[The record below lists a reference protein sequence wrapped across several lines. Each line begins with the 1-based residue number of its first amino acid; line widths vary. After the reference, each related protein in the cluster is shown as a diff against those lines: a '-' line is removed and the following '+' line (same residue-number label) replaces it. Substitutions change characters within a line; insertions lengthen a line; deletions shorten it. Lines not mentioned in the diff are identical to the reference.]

1 MKESLPE
8 VFHQFWTLVISGAAG
23 SFLRIVHG
31 PKVVSVR
38 ARVIQG
44 GSGVIAAVFL
54 GGMLSR
60 FISGFVGGEVG
71 IETLLASGFIV
82 GRASEEVIAAI
93 QNRLGNAK

>member
-1 MKESLPE
+1 MKVNLQDIIY
-8 VFHQFWTLVISGAAG
+8 QFWLLVISGMAG

-31 PKVVSVR
+31 PKVTSVR

-44 GSGVIAAVFL
+44 MSGVVAAVFL

-60 FISGFVGGEVG
+60 FISGFVGGEAG

-93 QNRLGNAK
+93 QSRLATK